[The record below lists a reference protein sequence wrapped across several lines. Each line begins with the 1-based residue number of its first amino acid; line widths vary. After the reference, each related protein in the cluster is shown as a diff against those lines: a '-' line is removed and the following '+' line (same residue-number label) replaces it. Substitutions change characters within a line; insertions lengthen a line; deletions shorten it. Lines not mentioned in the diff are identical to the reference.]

1 MRPTRRLVIFLAI
14 GILNTVIDVSLFLG
28 LRQLAVPIIIANII
42 STSIALAGSYI
53 LNKRFAFRTQNDAKR
68 SLPLFIVVTLAG
80 LWLLQPLVIKIVLTI
95 EHSGYFML
103 IAQKLISHPQ
113 RYYELIAKL
122 AATPFTLVW
131 NYLLYKKI
139 VFKNQS

>member
-1 MRPTRRLVIFLAI
+1 MRPSRRLVIFLAI

-28 LRQLAVPIIIANII
+28 LRQLAIPIIIANVI

-53 LNKRFAFRTQNDAKR
+53 LNKRFAFHTQGDAKR
-68 SLPLFIVVTLAG
+68 SLPLFVAVTLAG
-80 LWLLQPLVIKIVLTI
+80 LWLLQPLVIKIVLTV
-95 EHSGYFML
+95 EHSVYFTL